1 MLVKLRQLRT
11 FLFLSA
17 MAGMVGV
24 SCAQTDDPFEVG
36 RLKEYRDGA
45 TPTSVAVQIVLTATP
60 TALAGETPSIQK
72 VETDTPS
79 EAIRIV
85 TWEDN
90 RVKLV
95 NFILGYLL
103 VHGHMQKV
111 EMVEIE
117 SENYKSTLLDKEA
130 DVVMEMSAS
139 WHASL
144 KETDPVTAVASPYTS
159 EPDLMIGINSTLIER
174 APKVVN
180 LLEAFKPGEKTISD
194 LTNRMTGGRMGLR
207 DNVAAVIFF
216 KQNEDVWKPWV
227 SADVADRVA
236 IAVAEG
242 NNSLCKEWINTIR
255 GPFTI
260 RVCQDEYVEP

>member
-1 MLVKLRQLRT
+1 
-11 FLFLSA
+11 
-17 MAGMVGV
+17 MVGI
-24 SCAQTDDPFEVG
+24 SCAQNDDPFEVG

-45 TPTSVAVQIVLTATP
+45 TPTSAAVQSAPTATP
-60 TALAGETPSIQK
+60 TALPGETLPTQK
-72 VETDTPS
+72 VETGTAS

-85 TWEDN
+85 TWENN
-90 RVKLV
+90 RVKLA
-95 NFILGYLL
+95 NFILGYIL

-111 EMVEIE
+111 EMLEME
-117 SENYKSTLLDKEA
+117 SESYKSTLLDKEA

-144 KETDPVTAVASPYTS
+144 KDADKVTALASPYTS
-159 EPDLMIGINSTLIER
+159 EPDLMIGINTNLIER
-174 APKVVN
+174 APNVVN
-180 LLEAFKPGEKTISD
+180 LLEAFKPGEKTITD

-227 SADVADRVA
+227 TPEVAERVA
-236 IAVAEG
+236 TAVGEG
-242 NNSLCKEWINTIR
+242 NNSLCKQWVNTIR